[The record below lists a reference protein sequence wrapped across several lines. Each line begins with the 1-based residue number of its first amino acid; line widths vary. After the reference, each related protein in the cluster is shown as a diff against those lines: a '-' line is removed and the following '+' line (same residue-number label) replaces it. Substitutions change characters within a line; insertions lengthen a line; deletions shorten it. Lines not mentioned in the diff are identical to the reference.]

1 MSVLTTDL
9 GSHLAL
15 VTGASGGIGKA
26 TCLALAELG
35 CSIAAHY
42 YSNSDA
48 ANALVDQLKA
58 KGVKAQAFQA
68 DLSSYDEVRKLH
80 SSVYSS
86 LGAPTILF
94 NNAGST
100 LSKHGLRSASDI
112 SIEDFELT
120 WRSNCGSAFLL
131 TQLCLPDME
140 KAGWGRVIFC
150 SSVAGL
156 NGGVVGP
163 HYAYAP
169 DFLLPTSNE
178 NARLNLRPY
187 RSSKSALHGL
197 VHWLAGAYAA
207 KGITV
212 NGVAPAL
219 IQDTAMLPGSNEEL
233 AKKLPVGRLGRP
245 EEIAETVLWMVKT
258 GYVTNKII
266 TVDGGWI
273 AH

>member
-1 MSVLTTDL
+1 MSVLTSDL
-9 GSHLAL
+9 SSHLAL

-26 TCLALAELG
+26 TCLALAEKG

-80 SSVYSS
+80 ASVSSE

-100 LSKHGLRSASDI
+100 LSKHGLRSASEI

-163 HYAYAP
+163 HYA
-169 DFLLPTSNE
+169 
-178 NARLNLRPY
+178 
-187 RSSKSALHGL
+187 SSKSALHGL
-197 VHWLAGAYAA
+197 IHWLAGAYAA

-219 IQDTAMLPGSNEEL
+219 IQDTTMLPGANEEL

-245 EEIAETVLWMVKT
+245 EEIAETVMWMVKT

-266 TVDGGWI
+266 TVDGGWV

>member
-9 GSHLAL
+9 SSHLAL

-26 TCLALAELG
+26 TCLALAEMG

-42 YSNSDA
+42 HSNADS
-48 ANALVDQLKA
+48 ANALVEQLKA
-58 KGVKAQAFQA
+58 KGVKAQVFKA
-68 DLSSYDEVRKLH
+68 DLSNYDEVRNLH
-80 SSVYSS
+80 GSVVKSM
-86 LGAPTILF
+86 GPPTILF
-94 NNAGST
+94 NNAGTT

-112 SIEDFELT
+112 SVEDFETT

-131 TQLCLPDME
+131 TQLCLPAME

-150 SSVAGL
+150 SSVAGF

-163 HYAYAP
+163 HYA
-169 DFLLPTSNE
+169 
-178 NARLNLRPY
+178 
-187 RSSKSALHGL
+187 SSKSALHGL
-197 VHWLAGAYAA
+197 IHWLAGAYAT

-219 IQDTAMLPGSNEEL
+219 IQDTTMLPGGNEEL
-233 AKKLPVGRLGRP
+233 TKRIPIGRLGRP
-245 EEIAETVLWMVKT
+245 EEVAETVVWMVKT
-258 GYVTNKII
+258 AYVTNKVIG
-266 TVDGGWI
+266 VDGGFF